1 MTVYIFIIIVIY
13 NWIII
18 YTSFRFRFSYPTELY
33 DKMKVFLSD
42 NGVGNDLMVDIACGS
57 GQSTFPLSPVFK
69 RCIGTDISEAQISY
83 AKEKIDKHTP
93 NVEFEV
99 SSSDKLSFPDQSVD
113 MISCAQAWHW
123 LDHSTT
129 IPEVQRVLKKPGCV
143 AIYGY
148 SRPILAN
155 KTLNVLFNEFCECY
169 IFQYRH
175 PRSQPLDNLYHDI
188 PLPYPLTER
197 YDTTVHYQ
205 TTIQDF
211 IGYISTWSSWQRY
224 LEHHSKS
231 AIENLD
237 SKMRD
242 SLKNEGANNKE
253 QIAISCS
260 VFALLCVC

>member
-148 SRPILAN
+148 SRPILENPKAEHLLDFFYES
-155 KTLNVLFNEFCECY
+155 TLKGYWNPNRYL
-169 IFQYRH
+169 
-175 PRSQPLDNLYHDI
+175 LDNQLSDT
-188 PLPYPLTER
+188 PFPYPLVEKHEIN
-197 YDTTVHYQ
+197 YKKKVPLS
-205 TTIQDF
+205 DF
-211 IGYISTWSSWQRY
+211 IGYIQSWSGY
-224 LEHHSKS
+224 VAYCEKNPGNTALETLQKDIKNVL
-231 AIENLD
+231 IEKDEENIMD
-237 SKMRD
+237 
-242 SLKNEGANNKE
+242 
-253 QIAISCS
+253 
-260 VFALLCVC
+260 VVVPYFLLLFVN